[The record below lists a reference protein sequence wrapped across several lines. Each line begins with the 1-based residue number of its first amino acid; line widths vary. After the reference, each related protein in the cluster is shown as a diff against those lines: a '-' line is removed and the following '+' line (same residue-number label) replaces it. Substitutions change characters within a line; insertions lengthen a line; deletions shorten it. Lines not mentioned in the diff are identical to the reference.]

1 MRMRYLVN
9 QSHSLLSTFRI
20 PTVYQLVFP
29 LHWYISNEDS
39 DIVEQDVEVDLEEM
53 DIRGG
58 RKR

>member
-1 MRMRYLVN
+1 VN